1 MGSLEVVNY
10 AHLAL
15 EDRDAVVILLTEF
28 FHHHAKNLSGSARLQ
43 TGWVEVLDQ
52 FDSFDRTG
60 HALLIA
66 KLEGAV
72 VGCVG
77 LRPFENSSYENS
89 CEMVFLYV
97 KPIFRGFGLG
107 HQLLSSFIDL
117 ARECNYSHVLFDPLE
132 EHEAIRQLYDDFGFQ
147 EIPPLGHHA
156 SQPQTLM
163 ALSLS
168 LSSSS

>member
-10 AHLAL
+10 AQLAL
-15 EDRDAVVILLTEF
+15 EDRDAVVTLLNEF
-28 FHHHAKNLSGSARLQ
+28 SHHHAKSLTDSARFQ
-43 TGWVEVLDQ
+43 SNFIEVLDP
-52 FDSFDRTG
+52 FESFERTG

-66 KLEGAV
+66 KLEQAV

-77 LRPFENSSYENS
+77 LRPFDNSFYENS
-89 CEMVFLYV
+89 CEMVFLFV

-117 ARECNYSHVLFDPLE
+117 ARQCNYNHVLFDPLQ

-147 EIPPLGHHA
+147 EIPPLGHDA
-156 SQPQTLM
+156 SEPTTLM
-163 ALSLS
+163 VLNLSI
-168 LSSSS
+168 SSSS